1 MLVCMGDGGSVAL
14 SFRGATT
21 RPLAWDS
28 SSATVR
34 AALLELP
41 TLRGGAGDEAFGD
54 QREMLPRPLN
64 AQLTGRAVS
73 VLYDNGAT
81 TLCAASGVTAVI
93 QFNQDFGDIPLLVP
107 DATDLTHSSII
118 ISPSLAVA
126 LKQTSDK
133 EDAVCSNRGLC
144 DPLSGRCACDGEFWG
159 SSDGYGMRGSRGDCG
174 VAVNLASITGCP
186 VL

>member
-1 MLVCMGDGGSVAL
+1 MLTLTPNSDMRCFLNLATPAKSASTEANACGTKALDSVRRLAMTLRIVVAGTSSKGAPLVGMGDGGSVAL

-73 VLYDNGAT
+73 VLYDNDAT
-81 TLCAASGVTAVI
+81 TLCAASGVTAII

-107 DATDLTHSSII
+107 DATELTHSSII
-118 ISPSLAVA
+118 I
-126 LKQTSDK
+126 QFNQD
-133 EDAVCSNRGLC
+133 
-144 DPLSGRCACDGEFWG
+144 F
-159 SSDGYGMRGSRGDCG
+159 
-174 VAVNLASITGCP
+174 
-186 VL
+186 

>member
-73 VLYDNGAT
+73 VLYDNGEMIIEE
-81 TLCAASGVTAVI
+81 CVRSVASGTKS
-93 QFNQDFGDIPLLVP
+93 G
-107 DATDLTHSSII
+107 
-118 ISPSLAVA
+118 ISP
-126 LKQTSDK
+126 
-133 EDAVCSNRGLC
+133 
-144 DPLSGRCACDGEFWG
+144 
-159 SSDGYGMRGSRGDCG
+159 
-174 VAVNLASITGCP
+174 
-186 VL
+186 

>member
-1 MLVCMGDGGSVAL
+1 MIRTLLVVEWSNRCSCAWVMVGLWRL

-41 TLRGGAGDEAFGD
+41 TLRGSAGDEAFGD

-81 TLCAASGVTAVI
+81 TLCAASGVTAII

-107 DATDLTHSSII
+107 DATDLTHLLNYH
-118 ISPSLAVA
+118 LALV
-126 LKQTSDK
+126 
-133 EDAVCSNRGLC
+133 
-144 DPLSGRCACDGEFWG
+144 
-159 SSDGYGMRGSRGDCG
+159 
-174 VAVNLASITGCP
+174 
-186 VL
+186 